1 MLRRLALAAIRA
13 NPLLTLGVAL
23 ELGYR
28 AARRLRRSTQK
39 ARCTI
44 RPASLK
50 PRFGRGPDERG
61 ESLRVERHGFGVR
74 ERLYLR

>member
-28 AARRLRRSTQK
+28 AARRLRRSTSKGQVHDT
-39 ARCTI
+39 ARLVETTL
-44 RPASLK
+44 RP
-50 PRFGRGPDERG
+50 RTGRTRRR
-61 ESLRVERHGFGVR
+61 SAR
-74 ERLYLR
+74 